1 MQQKNLPNGN
11 FPSRL
16 KSILQSKNMK
26 QRELGKLA
34 GLSNVAISRYLSGE
48 RRPGADELYRIS
60 TILGVSMEWLLVG
73 TEPEQKIT
81 DWQSRAESAERQ
93 LMELKK
99 AVRVLL
105 STVSVDD

>member
-1 MQQKNLPNGN
+1 
-11 FPSRL
+11 
-16 KSILQSKNMK
+16 
-26 QRELGKLA
+26 
-34 GLSNVAISRYLSGE
+34 
-48 RRPGADELYRIS
+48 
-60 TILGVSMEWLLVG
+60 MEWLLVG